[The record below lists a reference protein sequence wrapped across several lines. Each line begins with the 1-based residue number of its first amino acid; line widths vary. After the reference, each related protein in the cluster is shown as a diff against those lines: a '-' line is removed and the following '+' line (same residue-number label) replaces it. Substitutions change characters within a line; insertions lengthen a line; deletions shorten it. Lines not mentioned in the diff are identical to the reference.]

1 MSSAAVWGATDA
13 ECADS
18 YPCDDLGF
26 AHDETFFRAID
37 IAAPPALT
45 FRWLC
50 QLRAAPYSYDWLDN
64 FGRRSPPHLIPGLE
78 RLANG
83 QRIMIIFRLVG
94 FSFGTS
100 LTVESTSG
108 IGNALMGNVAGSY
121 VVRATAGGSRLI
133 AKVLMRYPRG
143 RYGHVLRMLMP
154 HADLFMFRKQLLT
167 LKRYAER
174 DARNPPVPGNR
185 SI

>member
-1 MSSAAVWGATDA
+1 MSSAAVWGATAD
-13 ECADS
+13 ECADA

-26 AHDETFFRAID
+26 EHDDTFFRAID
-37 IAAPPALT
+37 VAAPPALT

-64 FGRRSPPHLIPGLE
+64 FGRRSPPQLIPGLE
-78 RLANG
+78 HLAIG

-94 FSFGTS
+94 FSLGTS

-108 IGNALMGNVAGSY
+108 IGNVLMGNVAGSY
-121 VVRATAGGSRLI
+121 VVRAIPGGSRLI
-133 AKVLMRYPRG
+133 AKVLVRYPRG
-143 RYGHVLRMLMP
+143 PYGRALQFVMP
-154 HADLFMFRKQLLT
+154 HADLIMFRKQLLT
-167 LKRYAER
+167 LRRYAER
-174 DARNPPVPGNR
+174 DARNPHALDNR